1 MPSTLQVMDIIT
13 RTQLNILIQLAEID
27 KHLAPIEKEHIF
39 RLAKEKNFPIE
50 EVKRLIRYP
59 EPIGSLGALSESSR
73 FDYLITC
80 IELVL
85 IDKKVFTSELLF
97 CKNVAIKLGFKQN
110 VVDFLIENISNHS
123 KDELKSVVFSLYS

>member
-13 RTQLNILIQLAEID
+13 RKQLNILVQLAEID
-27 KHLAPIEKEHIF
+27 KHLAPIEKERIF
-39 RLAKEKNFPIE
+39 QIAKERNFPIE
-50 EVKRLIRYP
+50 EVKNLIRNP
-59 EPIGSLGALSESSR
+59 EPIGSLGALSDNSR
-73 FDYLITC
+73 FDYIITC

-110 VVDFLIENISNHS
+110 VVDFLIENINNHS
-123 KDELKSVVFSLYS
+123 KEELRSVVFSLYS